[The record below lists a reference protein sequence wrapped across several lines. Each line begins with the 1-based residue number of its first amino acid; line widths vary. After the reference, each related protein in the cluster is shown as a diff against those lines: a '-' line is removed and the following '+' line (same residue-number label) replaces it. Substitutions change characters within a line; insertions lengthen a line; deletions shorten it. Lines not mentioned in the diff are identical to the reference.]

1 MTCCESREYLFA
13 FLDDELDAPL
23 SIELQRHLERCHDCA
38 REVEIERTTR
48 RHLAAV
54 LAVPGQAE
62 PFEEDRLRYVLE
74 RDESH
79 GLGRQVPVPRFR
91 WLPRRAA
98 GVAGIA
104 AAVLVCATAWMLL
117 RPGAATNVSR
127 SFADLAVA
135 DFEHFLEEGQHVQ
148 FASDRPAAVADWL
161 LGQTGLAVVL
171 PPMERPGC
179 KLVGGRKCKIAGRPA
194 AFAVYELDGLPASLL
209 VVEGQGFDIERM
221 ERVEEQGRTHWVER
235 RQGRTVVACRRGKFL
250 YAAVSAL
257 PEKELSHLMPGRE
270 HESD

>member
-1 MTCCESREYLFA
+1 MTCCDSREYLFA

-38 REVEIERTTR
+38 RDVEIERVTR
-48 RHLAAV
+48 RHLGVV
-54 LAVPGQAE
+54 LAAQGHSQ
-62 PFEEDRLRYVLE
+62 PFEEERLRQILE
-74 RDESH
+74 KGEPERF
-79 GLGRQVPVPRFR
+79 GRQVPAPRFR
-91 WLPRRAA
+91 WLPRRVA

-117 RPGAATNVSR
+117 RPEAATSVSR

-135 DFEHFLEEGQHVQ
+135 DFEHFLEEGRHVQ

-161 LGQTGLAVVL
+161 LGKTGLAVVL

-179 KLVGGRKCKIAGRPA
+179 KLVGGRKCQIAGRTA
-194 AFAVYELDGLPASLL
+194 AFAVYELDGVPASLV
-209 VVEGQGFDIERM
+209 VVEGAGFNIERM

-235 RQGRTVVACRRGKFL
+235 RQGRTVVVCRRGEFL

-257 PEKELSHLMPGRE
+257 PEEELSHLMPGRE